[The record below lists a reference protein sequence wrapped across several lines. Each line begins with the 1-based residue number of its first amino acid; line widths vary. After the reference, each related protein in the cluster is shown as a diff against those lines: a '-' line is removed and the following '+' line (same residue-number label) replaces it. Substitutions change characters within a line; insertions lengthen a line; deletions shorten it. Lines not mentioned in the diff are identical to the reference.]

1 MLGGISQD
9 PAAKNLHN
17 WHQVLKVDRKKQV
30 LFMHRVLLLHIASKK
45 GGPGRAS
52 SNRLSLENWV
62 LECDRACLVG
72 HILQDLASACD
83 PMGAAAVTEET
94 IDSIAL
100 RAVEGTFG

>member
-1 MLGGISQD
+1 M
-9 PAAKNLHN
+9 
-17 WHQVLKVDRKKQV
+17 
-30 LFMHRVLLLHIASKK
+30 
-45 GGPGRAS
+45 
-52 SNRLSLENWV
+52 
-62 LECDRACLVG
+62 G